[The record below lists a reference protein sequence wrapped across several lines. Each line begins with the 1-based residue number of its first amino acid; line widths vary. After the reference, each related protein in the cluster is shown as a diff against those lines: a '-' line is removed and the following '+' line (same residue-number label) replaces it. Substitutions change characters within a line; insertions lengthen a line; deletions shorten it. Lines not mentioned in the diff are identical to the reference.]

1 MIYIGESIVK
11 RHCYLSFCSVQRG
24 FPEMAP
30 HPGGAITAYFIEC
43 KLKKVELIAGAF
55 TIKE

>member
-1 MIYIGESIVK
+1 
-11 RHCYLSFCSVQRG
+11 VQRG

-30 HPGGAITAYFIEC
+30 HPGGAITAYFIES
-43 KLKKVELIAGAF
+43 KLKKVELIVGAF